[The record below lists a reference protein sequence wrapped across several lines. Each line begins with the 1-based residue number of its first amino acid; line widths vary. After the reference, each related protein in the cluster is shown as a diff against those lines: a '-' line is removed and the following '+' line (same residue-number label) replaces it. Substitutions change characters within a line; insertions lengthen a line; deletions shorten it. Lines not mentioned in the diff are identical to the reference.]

1 MANFAYRGRNG
12 AGEIVQGIQEG
23 ETAGAVADL
32 LFGRGVAPIEIKP
45 TTAAATRDAGGSGAA
60 MRFFRQKVEHID
72 VLLFSRQIHTLLR
85 AGVPIMRALAGL
97 QESSTNEAMKDVLQD
112 VRESLDS
119 GRELSLSLARH
130 PRIFSPFYLSMVR
143 VGEMTGR
150 LEEVFIR
157 LFDHLA
163 FERFMKEQVK
173 SALRYP
179 SFVVAAM
186 AIAIVVVNIFV
197 IPAFAKVFKGFGAEL
212 PFMTRLLIGFSN
224 FMLNWWPALLLG
236 IVAAVF
242 GFRAWL
248 KTSKGRYTWD
258 RYKLSIPIAGKI
270 VRKATL
276 ARFAASFALASRS
289 GVPIIQ
295 ALTNVAATVDNA
307 YISDKVEKMRDGVE
321 RGESILRTSIA
332 AGVFTPVVLQM
343 IAVGE
348 ESGAL
353 DDMMKEIADMY
364 QSEVEY
370 ELKTLAQ
377 QIEPILI
384 VALGIMVLI
393 LALGIFLPLWDLGG
407 VKTWSLPPQHR
418 APTPIPKAGPS
429 RLECVPSW

>member
-1 MANFAYRGRNG
+1 MPNFAYRGRNA
-12 AGEIVQGIQEG
+12 AGEIVQGIMEG
-23 ETAGAVADL
+23 ATAGAVADL
-32 LFGRGVAPIEIKP
+32 LVGKGTTPMEIKP
-45 TTAAATRDAGGSGAA
+45 TTAALERADNDLGMNRSV
-60 MRFFRQKVEHID
+60 FRQKVEHMD

-97 QESSTNEAMKDVLQD
+97 QESSTNSAMREVLQD

-130 PRIFSPFYLSMVR
+130 PKVFSPFYLSMVR

-163 FERFMKEQVK
+163 FERFMQDQVK

-186 AIAIVVVNIFV
+186 ALALIVVNIFV

-212 PFMTRLLIGFSN
+212 PFMTRLLIGFSD
-224 FMLNWWPALLLG
+224 FMLNWWHALLLG
-236 IVAAVF
+236 IIAAVLTF
-242 GFRAWL
+242 NAWR
-248 KTSKGRYTWD
+248 KTRKGRYDWD
-258 RYKLSIPIAGKI
+258 RFKLKIPIAGKI

-295 ALTNVAATVDNA
+295 ALTNVAETVDNA
-307 YISDKVEKMRDGVE
+307 YIADKVEKMRDGVE

-353 DDMMKEIADMY
+353 DDMMKEVADMY
-364 QSEVEY
+364 QGEVEY

-384 VALGIMVLI
+384 ISLGIMVLI
-393 LALGIFLPLWDLGG
+393 LALGIFLPLWDLGK
-407 VKTWSLPPQHR
+407 VTMK
-418 APTPIPKAGPS
+418 K
-429 RLECVPSW
+429 

>member
-1 MANFAYRGRNG
+1 MASFAYRGRNG
-12 AGEIVQGIQEG
+12 AGEIVQGVLEG
-23 ETAGAVADL
+23 ATAGAIADQL
-32 LFGRGVAPIEIKP
+32 SGSGVVPMEIKA
-45 TTAAATRDAGGSGAA
+45 TTVTADKAGSGAG
-60 MRFFRQKVEHID
+60 FEIKLFKQKVEHMD

-97 QESSTNEAMKDVLQD
+97 QESSANPAMREVLQD

-119 GRELSLSLARH
+119 GREMSLSLARH
-130 PRIFSPFYLSMVR
+130 PKVFSPFYLSMVR

-163 FERFMKEQVK
+163 FERFMKDQVK

-186 AIAIVVVNIFV
+186 AIAIVIVNIFV

-212 PFMTRLLIGFSN
+212 PLMTRMLIGFSD
-224 FMLNWWPALLLG
+224 FMLNWWPALLAG
-236 IVAAVF
+236 IVGAVF
-242 GFRAWL
+242 GFNTWRGTPA
-248 KTSKGRYTWD
+248 GRLIWD
-258 RYKLSIPIAGKI
+258 RFKMRIPIAGKI
-270 VRKATL
+270 VQKATL

-295 ALTNVAATVDNA
+295 ALTNVAETVDNA
-307 YISDKVEKMRDGVE
+307 YIAAKVEKMRDGVE
-321 RGESILRTSIA
+321 RGESILRTSIT
-332 AGVFTPVVLQM
+332 AGIFTPVVLQM

-353 DDMMKEIADMY
+353 DDMMKEVADMY

-384 VALGIMVLI
+384 VSLGIMVLI
-393 LALGIFLPLWDLGG
+393 LALGIFLPLWDLGK
-407 VKTWSLPPQHR
+407 VSMK
-418 APTPIPKAGPS
+418 K
-429 RLECVPSW
+429 

>member
-1 MANFAYRGRNG
+1 MPNFAYRGRND
-12 AGEIVQGIQEG
+12 AGEIVQGLMEG
-23 ETAGAVADL
+23 ATAGAVADL
-32 LFGRGVAPIEIKP
+32 IVGSGVTPMEIKP
-45 TTAAATRDAGGSGAA
+45 TTASVDKAGGISLN
-60 MRFFRQKVEHID
+60 MTLFKQKVEHMD

-97 QESSTNEAMKDVLQD
+97 QDSSTNPAMRDVLQS
-112 VRESLDS
+112 VREGLDS
-119 GRELSLSLARH
+119 GRELSASLARH
-130 PRIFSPFYLSMVR
+130 PEVFNPFYLSMVR

-163 FERFMKEQVK
+163 FERFMQEQVK

-179 SFVVAAM
+179 SFVIAAM
-186 AIAIVVVNIFV
+186 GVAMIVVNIFV

-212 PFMTRLLIGFSN
+212 PLMTRVLIGFSD

-236 IVAAVF
+236 IVGAFF
-242 GFRAWL
+242 GFKSWL
-248 KTSKGRYTWD
+248 KTTRGRYTWD
-258 RYKLSIPIAGKI
+258 RIKLKIPIAGKI

-295 ALTNVAATVDNA
+295 ALTNVAETVNNA

-321 RGESILRTSIA
+321 RGESILRTSIS

-384 VALGIMVLI
+384 IALGIMVMI
-393 LALGIFLPLWDLGG
+393 LALGIFLPLWDLGK
-407 VKTWSLPPQHR
+407 VAMK
-418 APTPIPKAGPS
+418 K
-429 RLECVPSW
+429 

>member
-1 MANFAYRGRNG
+1 M
-12 AGEIVQGIQEG
+12 
-23 ETAGAVADL
+23 
-32 LFGRGVAPIEIKP
+32 
-45 TTAAATRDAGGSGAA
+45 
-60 MRFFRQKVEHID
+60 D

-97 QESSTNEAMKDVLQD
+97 QESSANPAMRDVLQD
-112 VRESLDS
+112 VRDSLDS
-119 GRELSLSLARH
+119 GREMSMALARH
-130 PRIFSPFYLSMVR
+130 PNVFSPFYLSMVR

-163 FERFMKEQVK
+163 FERFMKDQVK

-186 AIAIVVVNIFV
+186 AIAIVIVNMFV

-212 PFMTRLLIGFSN
+212 PLMTRMLIGFSD
-224 FMLNWWPALLLG
+224 FMLAWWPALLVG
-236 IVAAVF
+236 IIAAVF
-242 GFRAWL
+242 GFNTWRRTPA
-248 KTSKGRYTWD
+248 GRYTWD
-258 RYKLSIPIAGKI
+258 RFKLTIPIAGKI

-295 ALTNVAATVDNA
+295 ALTNVAETVDNA
-307 YISDKVEKMRDGVE
+307 YISAKVEKMRDGVE
-321 RGESILRTSIA
+321 RGESILRTSIT
-332 AGVFTPVVLQM
+332 AGIFTPVVLQM

-353 DDMMKEIADMY
+353 DDMMKEVADMY

-384 VALGIMVLI
+384 VSLGIMVLI
-393 LALGIFLPLWDLGG
+393 LALGIFLPLWDLGK
-407 VKTWSLPPQHR
+407 VTMK
-418 APTPIPKAGPS
+418 K
-429 RLECVPSW
+429 

>member
-1 MANFAYRGRNG
+1 MPGFSYRGRNG
-12 AGEIVQGIQEG
+12 AGQMVQGVLDG
-23 ETAGAVADL
+23 ASAGAVADQL
-32 LFGRGVAPIEIKP
+32 RGSGVTPIEIAP
-45 TTAAATRDAGGSGAA
+45 ASATAAEGPAFEFN
-60 MRFFRQKVEHID
+60 FFKPKVEHVD

-85 AGVPIMRALAGL
+85 SGVPIMRALAGL
-97 QESSTNEAMKDVLQD
+97 QESSANPAMREVLQD
-112 VRESLDS
+112 VRTSLDS
-119 GRELSLSLARH
+119 GREMSLSLARH
-130 PRIFSPFYLSMVR
+130 PTVFSPFYLSMVR

-163 FERFMKEQVK
+163 FERFMKDQVK

-186 AIAIVVVNIFV
+186 VIAIVIVNIFV

-212 PFMTRLLIGFSN
+212 PLMTRILIGFSD
-224 FMLNWWPALLLG
+224 FMINWWPALLLG
-236 IVAAVF
+236 AVGAVF
-242 GFRAWL
+242 GFRAW
-248 KTSKGRYTWD
+248 TNTPDGRLTWD
-258 RYKLSIPIAGKI
+258 RLKMRIPIAGKI
-270 VRKATL
+270 VQKATL

-295 ALTNVAATVDNA
+295 ALTNVAETVDNA
-307 YISDKVEKMRDGVE
+307 YIAAKVEKMRDGVE

-353 DDMMKEIADMY
+353 DDMMKEVSDLY

-384 VALGIMVLI
+384 VMLGIMVLI
-393 LALGIFLPLWDLGG
+393 LALGIFLPLWDLGK
-407 VKTWSLPPQHR
+407 VAMK
-418 APTPIPKAGPS
+418 K
-429 RLECVPSW
+429 

>member
-1 MANFAYRGRNG
+1 MASFAYRGRNG
-12 AGEIVQGIQEG
+12 AGEIVQGILEG
-23 ETAGAVADL
+23 ATAGAIADQL
-32 LFGRGVAPIEIKP
+32 SGTGVVPMEIKP
-45 TTAAATRDAGGSGAA
+45 TTATADKAGSGAG
-60 MRFFRQKVEHID
+60 FEIKLFKQKVEHMD

-97 QESSTNEAMKDVLQD
+97 QESSANPAMREVLQD

-119 GRELSLSLARH
+119 GREMSLSLARH
-130 PRIFSPFYLSMVR
+130 PKVFSPFYLSMVR

-163 FERFMKEQVK
+163 FERFMKDQVK

-186 AIAIVVVNIFV
+186 AIAIVIVNMFV

-212 PFMTRLLIGFSN
+212 PLMTRMLIGFSD
-224 FMLNWWPALLLG
+224 FMLAWWPALLVG

-242 GFRAWL
+242 GFNTWRRTPA
-248 KTSKGRYTWD
+248 GRYTWD
-258 RYKLSIPIAGKI
+258 RFKMRIPIAGKI
-270 VRKATL
+270 VQKATL

-295 ALTNVAATVDNA
+295 ALTNVAETVDNA
-307 YISDKVEKMRDGVE
+307 YISAKVEKMRDGVE
-321 RGESILRTSIA
+321 RGESILRTSIT
-332 AGVFTPVVLQM
+332 AGIFTPVVLQM

-353 DDMMKEIADMY
+353 DDMMKEVADMY

-384 VALGIMVLI
+384 VSLGIMVLI
-393 LALGIFLPLWDLGG
+393 LALGIFLPLWDLGK
-407 VKTWSLPPQHR
+407 VTMK
-418 APTPIPKAGPS
+418 K
-429 RLECVPSW
+429 